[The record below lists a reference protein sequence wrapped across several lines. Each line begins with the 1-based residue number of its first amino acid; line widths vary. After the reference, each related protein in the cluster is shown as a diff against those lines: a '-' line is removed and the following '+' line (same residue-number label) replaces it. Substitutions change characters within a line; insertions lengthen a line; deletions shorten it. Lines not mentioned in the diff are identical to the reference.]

1 LPSVLITG
9 AARGIGKSIAM
20 QMAALG
26 WDVIAGVRTEQDGK
40 AITATNPRRITPIL
54 LDVTNAEH
62 ISALA
67 NSLPAKLNA
76 IVNNAGIVVNGPVE
90 AVPPTEV
97 RRQFEVNVIGQLAV
111 TQAVLPRLRRSR
123 GRIVFL
129 SSIAGKVSY
138 PLHGV
143 YSASKFAIEALADAL
158 RIELRPWKIAVSVVQ
173 PAQVDT
179 EMSSAAGGLVD
190 EMTAVIS
197 PEHRSLYARHLE
209 GLAQS
214 IPGAERLVLPADR
227 VAEVVAQA
235 LTTRRPRARYVVG
248 LNARMQLAVLPNLP
262 TAVRDRLFH
271 TLARQPR

>member
-26 WDVIAGVRTEQDGK
+26 WDVIAGVRTEQDGE
-40 AITATNPRRITPIL
+40 AITATNPRRISPVL
-54 LDVTNAEH
+54 LDVTDAEH

-67 NSLPAKLNA
+67 NSLPTQLDAL
-76 IVNNAGIVVNGPVE
+76 VNNAGIVVSGPVE
-90 AVPPTEV
+90 AVSPTEV
-97 RRQFEVNVIGQLAV
+97 RRQFEVKVIGQLAI

-138 PLHGV
+138 PLHGP
-143 YSASKFAIEALADAL
+143 YSASKFAIEAFADAL

-173 PAQVDT
+173 PAQIDT
-179 EMSSAAGGLVD
+179 EMSSSDGVPVD

-214 IPGAERLVLPADR
+214 LPEAERLVLPPDK
-227 VAEVVAQA
+227 VAKVVMQA

-262 TAVRDRLFH
+262 TGARDRLFH